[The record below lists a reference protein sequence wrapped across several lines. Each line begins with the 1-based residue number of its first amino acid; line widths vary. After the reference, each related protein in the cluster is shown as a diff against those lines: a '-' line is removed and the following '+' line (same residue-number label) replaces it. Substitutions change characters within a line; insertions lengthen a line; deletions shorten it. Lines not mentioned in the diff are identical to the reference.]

1 MVMYEQ
7 CHRLQR
13 FLITHS
19 ERMMRLSL
27 SNTPKTTEIGT
38 LLIRRSIVL
47 QHTCR
52 VPGRADGGIT
62 LARVFEI
69 VSLRLNLACLVLLTL
84 TLAENQI
91 SGFFRHQHAQEHH
104 WQ

>member
-19 ERMMRLSL
+19 ERMMCLSL

-38 LLIRRSIVL
+38 LLIRPTPSFIACLSWNLSLNRYGCSYPR
-47 QHTCR
+47 Q
-52 VPGRADGGIT
+52 
-62 LARVFEI
+62 I